1 MEAVIGIR
9 DAGKLKS
16 LRNANSL
23 HSAPIGSG
31 LYGADSGCLFKF
43 LSFGGRRI
51 ARDHLGNVCVLKNY
65 TSPDRLGTSHPS
77 GAAAFPMPAGGTV
90 VEYVV
95 YTSICNSRSD
105 AGDGYLL
112 L

>member
-1 MEAVIGIR
+1 
-9 DAGKLKS
+9 
-16 LRNANSL
+16 
-23 HSAPIGSG
+23 
-31 LYGADSGCLFKF
+31 
-43 LSFGGRRI
+43 
-51 ARDHLGNVCVLKNY
+51 
-65 TSPDRLGTSHPS
+65 
-77 GAAAFPMPAGGTV
+77 MPAGGTV